1 MDFGL
6 YSFRVLY
13 FEQRHGEGFIP
24 PHRYPPRSVSV
35 HNTHDLPTLKG
46 YWDGFDIEFRKRT
59 SLWDEETSRAYSSGR
74 EKEKREI
81 LNLLKNEKIFVE
93 EENGKDFI
101 VSLRNG
107 MFELL
112 ERTSSEY
119 SIFSLHDILMDEEQ
133 TNFPGTSDEYP
144 NWKIRYSKDLKELDL
159 YWGYPTDTTNLGV

>member
-1 MDFGL
+1 M
-6 YSFRVLY
+6 RIHQV
-13 FEQRHGEGFIP
+13 
-24 PHRYPPRSVSV
+24 
-35 HNTHDLPTLKG
+35 
-46 YWDGFDIEFRKRT
+46 
-59 SLWDEETSRAYSSGR
+59 
-74 EKEKREI
+74 EKRKKGNFEPF
-81 LNLLKNEKIFVE
+81 KNEKIFVE